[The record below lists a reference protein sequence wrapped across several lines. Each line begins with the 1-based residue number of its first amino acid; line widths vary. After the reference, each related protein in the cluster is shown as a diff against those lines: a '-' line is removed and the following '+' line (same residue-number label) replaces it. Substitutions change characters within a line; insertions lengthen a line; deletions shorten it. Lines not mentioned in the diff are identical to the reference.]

1 MPEPATVL
9 AVGNK
14 RQNYSIQFLTA
25 PTADTPGTTLALV
38 FDSKRYLF
46 GHVAEGTQR
55 AIIQR
60 QFGLAK
66 LHDMFLTG
74 PTNWTTNGGIMG
86 VMLTL
91 AEILSA
97 EAAEHGVRQRLHIH
111 GAPKLLHTL
120 ATARRFIFRTG
131 MPLTIH
137 EIEPDVPGWP
147 QEPTFEDDNMKVWS
161 IPIRDAQGASSNP
174 RTAKVDSEQATRAKI
189 VNDMF
194 DSDWRRDR
202 LIPTLFKDVNLP
214 AMVFVRGSEE
224 KGLTGIYCKDHE
236 STPQIALDQTVMVR
250 NPWPASLVGTLPPA
264 DDLPS
269 NVAVAYIIKGHP
281 QRGTFDPQKARAL
294 GLRPGPLYAELT
306 SGQSITLMNGDVIT
320 PDMVLGPTKAGKGV
334 AIFDLPSPGHAE
346 YLQGLLDTAPE
357 DALADVVA
365 AVWILGPRVGSS
377 DTFKHLKSALKGLDH
392 FVSDVDVAP
401 NNPSFRSAAMQNR
414 WLAKINPR
422 NFSVP
427 VYDNALPYYSG
438 PPLSK
443 ELDFVDV
450 QPGLR
455 INLEPKYAVVRDDIP
470 EHRDMS
476 ESDTLKLP
484 DDMIETNEPP
494 SAATVSSEVLAEPEI
509 ITLGTGSSQP
519 SKYRNVSGT
528 LIRLPS
534 DQGNVL
540 LDCGENTTGQLRRS
554 FSPEQYEE
562 VLRKTQA
569 IWISHLHADHHLG
582 TVSFLQARARAFDAL
597 GEAGKDLDR
606 TIYLMS
612 EQNMIDWLTEY
623 SSVEPSVLT
632 ETGVVLMVCS
642 QADEGPT
649 IKGQPFD
656 LSASKSAIQRVDTV
670 RVSHCAGAQAVTIT
684 FKSGFKVSYSGDCR
698 PSSQFC
704 NIGTDS
710 DVLIHEATFDDEMAG
725 DALAKKHSTTS
736 EALAVG
742 IEMRAKNIV
751 LTHFSQRY
759 PKIPNLA
766 NVTLGESIKKYEED
780 IVAQDLD
787 PVEAHA
793 DALAQAPPAQERQS
807 DDVPADPRDETNGT
821 FTPMSA
827 TTVAAP
833 PVCIAFDGMRIKV
846 SEIAQASK
854 YYPAI
859 QKLLDLQSE
868 FGEARKAEQ
877 REELDKL
884 TVKKAAKAGKPV
896 KFKHAKG
903 AKGAIRRIG
912 SVPGP
917 GSIQMRRGSDG
928 NNGEIHNP
936 RSGSSSAG
944 DRVVD
949 GLQVSDIAR
958 RLGNVAGESKRARK
972 RAARA
977 EEVLR
982 NGTLRVDGADGG
994 GDGVVSRSGLAAD
1007 DAEGDEGS
1015 LPVTKK
1021 QKI

>member
-1 MPEPATVL
+1 MPEPTPMP

-25 PTADTPGTTLALV
+25 PTADTPGTTFAIV

-55 AIIQR
+55 AVIQR
-60 QFGLAK
+60 NFGLAK
-66 LHDMFLTG
+66 IHDMFLTG
-74 PTNWTTNGGIMG
+74 PTTWTTNGGIMG

-91 AEILSA
+91 AEIMTA
-97 EAAEHGVRQRLHIH
+97 EAAEHGHRGHRQRLHIH

-147 QEPTFEDDNMKVWS
+147 QEPSFEDENIKVWS
-161 IPIRDAQGASSNP
+161 IPVRDAQDASRNP

-214 AMVFVRGSEE
+214 AMVFVRGAEE

-236 STPQIALDQTVMVR
+236 STPQIALYQTVMVR

-269 NVAVAYIIKGHP
+269 NVAVAYIIRGHP
-281 QRGTFDPQKARAL
+281 QRGNFDPQKAKAL

-306 SGQSITLMNGDVIT
+306 SGKSVKLMNGDVIT
-320 PDMVLGPTKAGKGV
+320 PDMVLGPTKVGKGV
-334 AIFDLPSPGHAE
+334 AIFDLPSLGHAE
-346 YLQGLLDTAPE
+346 YLQNLLSSAPE

-365 AVWILGPRVGSS
+365 AIWILGPHVGSS
-377 DTFKHLKSALKGLDH
+377 NTFENLTSALKELEH

-401 NNPSFRSAAMQNR
+401 NNPSFGSAAFQNR

-422 NFSVP
+422 SFSVP
-427 VYDNALPYYSG
+427 VYDNALPYFKGSSS
-438 PPLSK
+438 SK
-443 ELDFVDV
+443 ERNYVDV

-455 INLEPKYAVVRDDIP
+455 INLEPKYSVDRDNIP
-470 EHRDMS
+470 AYRDMS
-476 ESDTLKLP
+476 EADPLKLP
-484 DDMIETNEPP
+484 DNMIETNEPQ
-494 SAATVSSEVLAEPEI
+494 VLPQYH
-509 ITLGTGSSQP
+509 LSLSQ
-519 SKYRNVSGT
+519 SQ
-528 LIRLPS
+528 RLSPWA
-534 DQGNVL
+534 QGLRSHQSIVMFL
-540 LDCGENTTGQLRRS
+540 LRRS

-612 EQNMIDWLTEY
+612 EQNMIDWLSEY

-632 ETGVVLMVCS
+632 ETGVVMMVCS
-642 QADEGPT
+642 QTDDGPT
-649 IKGQPFD
+649 IRGQPFD

-670 RVSHCAGAQAVTIT
+670 RVSHCAGSQAITIT

-704 NIGTDS
+704 DIGTDS

-759 PKIPNLA
+759 PKVPNLA
-766 NVTLGESIKKYEED
+766 NVKLGESIKYEEA
-780 IVAQDLD
+780 IVAHDLD

-793 DALAQAPPAQERQS
+793 DALAQAPPAQQRQS
-807 DDVPADPRDETNGT
+807 DDVRADALDETNGT
-821 FTPMSA
+821 FTPFSSA
-827 TTVAAP
+827 TTAPP

-846 SEIAQASK
+846 SEIAQASR

-859 QKLLDLQSE
+859 QRLLDLQSE
-868 FGEARKAEQ
+868 FGEARKQEQ
-877 REELDKL
+877 RDELDKL
-884 TVKKAAKAGKPV
+884 TAKKAAKEGRPV

-903 AKGAIRRIG
+903 AKVRKVG

-917 GSIQMRRGSDG
+917 GSIQRRRSDES
-928 NNGEIHNP
+928 NGEIHNP
-936 RSGSSSAG
+936 RRGSSAG

-949 GLQVSDIAR
+949 GLQVDDIAR

-972 RAARA
+972 RAAQA
-977 EEVLR
+977 AEVLR
-982 NGTLRVDGADGG
+982 NETARTNG
-994 GDGVVSRSGLAAD
+994 GDGRGEGVSSGSRPAAD
-1007 DAEGDEGS
+1007 DAEGDEVS